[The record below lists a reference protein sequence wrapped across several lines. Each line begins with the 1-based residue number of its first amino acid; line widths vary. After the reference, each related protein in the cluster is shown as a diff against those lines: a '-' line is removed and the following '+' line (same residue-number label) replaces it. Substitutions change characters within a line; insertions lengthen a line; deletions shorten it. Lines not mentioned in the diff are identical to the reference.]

1 MRLALI
7 LSSTIIQFLPIVFAY
22 SDIKVIDSGRRIQ
35 NDPSSC
41 IENTEKTSFT
51 IDAENRESVKP
62 QYPKLEFSK
71 RSEENLAFAR
81 MVDNLLQRIA
91 ELGFRS
97 LIDHNYFDRLK
108 EVGTG
113 IEKERIFDCRHKS
126 LISNSKMLANIAYR
140 LKDPTNDYYLDDSH
154 SQVHGF
160 IYEDPSGFALLGL
173 IGESNEWLPE
183 YQYSIQP
190 GYSLLTHT
198 REYFAN
204 KYIDRLS
211 PRKYLEKAWKGV
223 KKEKDVLGGATAL
236 YITVNPEKQI
246 KLANIGR
253 DWAGLYRNGELFA
266 STAETLHKDGS
277 QYHLCKWQGNFRPIH
292 HKDST
297 RDCQKSEWQAQAQ
310 DVLLVVSYSVRKT
323 LSPAQIFEHSQTFQ
337 KYEFSDDQFVG
348 ASVGIV
354 RGARSSPGELSD
366 TEKIAIA
373 VKFI

>member
-7 LSSTIIQFLPIVFAY
+7 LSSTIIQSLPIVSALL
-22 SDIKVIDSGRRIQ
+22 DIKVIDTDRRIQ
-35 NDPSSC
+35 NDSSSC
-41 IENTEKTSFT
+41 IEITKKTSFT

-97 LIDHNYFDRLK
+97 LIDHSYFDRLK

-173 IGESNEWLPE
+173 IGGSNEWLPE

-211 PRKYLEKAWKGV
+211 PR
-223 KKEKDVLGGATAL
+223 
-236 YITVNPEKQI
+236 N
-246 KLANIGR
+246 
-253 DWAGLYRNGELFA
+253 
-266 STAETLHKDGS
+266 
-277 QYHLCKWQGNFRPIH
+277 QYHLCKWHGNFRPVH
-292 HKDST
+292 YKDST

-310 DVLLVVSYSVRKT
+310 DVLLLVSYSVRKT

-354 RGARSSPGELSD
+354 RGARSLPGELSD